1 MEEKEERIRRLT
13 QLYYSRPEI
22 QKIIMEFAK
31 DREVVPRY
39 FEAFG
44 KRPDVLQYPADIL
57 NLAKRGATSFHASE
71 ELWDNPLN
79 LNSELNKKELNEMR
93 KGWDLIIDIDS
104 KYLEF
109 SKKALVLILRELEKF
124 GLENFGIKFSGS
136 KGFHIIIPWNSFPKQ
151 LYNSNAREMFPE
163 WPRAICEFLITRI
176 KRDYNREVGKEDL
189 KALQKI
195 TKLKEEDLAVSIC
208 PQCGRPS
215 QKGKR
220 VLLKCNLCKTEVDRT
235 NPKVSK
241 RMLRCV
247 QDKCTGF
254 LEETNSKE
262 IFYCEYCKIS
272 NISKFAKDDGK
283 NIIYSKFAR
292 ETDNYGGEFE
302 KEFQENI
309 LGGLDLVLVAPRH
322 LFRMP
327 YSLHEKT
334 ALASAVIFK
343 DEIENFDPRAA
354 NPITVKIRGF
364 LPIAIDGEARK
375 LLVEALEWKKE
386 IENSNNKFEESAGIK
401 EYGEINSAEITEEMF
416 PPAIKK
422 LLLGLRDGRKRGLFI
437 LITFL
442 KALNFSNEYVTKKVY
457 EWNKKNEV
465 PLKEGYIKSQLAWN
479 FRQKNKILPP
489 NYDKNAFYADLGL
502 IEKKPLTKNPVG
514 DVASQLRNK
523 NNKTSN

>member
-1 MEEKEERIRRLT
+1 MEKEERIRNLT
-13 QLYYSRPEI
+13 QLYYSKPEVQETI
-22 QKIIMEFAK
+22 LKFAK

-39 FEAFG
+39 FEQFG
-44 KRPDVLQYPADIL
+44 KRPDVLQYPGDIL
-57 NLAKRGATSFHASE
+57 NLVKKGATSFHASE
-71 ELWDNPLN
+71 ELWENPLN
-79 LNSELNKKELNEMR
+79 LNSELNKRELNEMR
-93 KGWDLIIDIDS
+93 KGWDLLIDIDS

-109 SKKALVLILRELEKF
+109 SKRALILIVRELENF
-124 GLENFGIKFSGS
+124 GIKNFGIKFSGS
-136 KGFHIIIPWNSFPKQ
+136 KGFHLIIPWNSFPKKI
-151 LYNSNAREMFPE
+151 YDFNAKEMFPE
-163 WPRAICEFLITRI
+163 WPRAICEFLIVRI

-195 TKLKEEDLAVSIC
+195 TNLKEDDLAVSVC

-220 VLLKCNLCKTEVDRT
+220 ILFKCSLCKTEIERN
-235 NPKVSK
+235 NPKSTK
-241 RMLRCV
+241 RVLKCIQDNCV
-247 QDKCTGF
+247 GF
-254 LEETNSKE
+254 LEEIDSKE

-272 NISKFAKDDGK
+272 NVSKFAKSDGK
-283 NIIYSKFAR
+283 NVVYSKFAR
-292 ETDNYGGEFE
+292 ETENYVGEFE
-302 KEFQENI
+302 KEFQENV

-334 ALASAVIFK
+334 ALTSAVIFK
-343 DEIENFDPRAA
+343 NEIENFDPRTA
-354 NPITVKIRGF
+354 NPLNVKIREF
-364 LPIAIDGEARK
+364 LPTSIEGEARK
-375 LLVEALEWKKE
+375 LLIEALEWKRR
-386 IENSNNKFEESAGIK
+386 IENLENKFGESETAK

-442 KALNFSNEYVTKKVY
+442 KALNFSNEYIAKKIY

-489 NYDKNAFYADLGL
+489 NYSKNAFYADLGL
-502 IEKKPLTKNPVG
+502 LEKKPLTKNPVG
-514 DVASQLRNK
+514 DVVNNLRNK
-523 NNKTSN
+523 NKKTSN